1 MIRINAARVYNSTVF
16 SMSEPLDETETS
28 AALAEQALR
37 ERDVIALV
45 STLVREL
52 HPQRMRLTDIRLS
65 SRIERDL
72 GIDSLGRAE
81 LILRIERAFRVRL
94 PAQTIGEAETVHD
107 LVKALERAGPE
118 LRRAALEAPA
128 GLTLPSVSAATEART
143 LIEVLEWHTAQHPDR
158 LHLTVLQDEVTVLGT
173 LTYGELSAR
182 ARAIASGLI
191 ARDVAPGD
199 RIALMLPTSID
210 YFIAFFG
217 ILYAG
222 AIPVPIYPPMRLSQI
237 EDHLRRQIGILRN
250 AGACLLITM
259 PEGLRLA
266 GLLRAQVESLTAV
279 EAVVDLEAAAATI
292 NLPPPGGA
300 DSVALIQ
307 YTSGSTG
314 DPKGVVL
321 SHANL
326 LANIRAMGAVME
338 ASSADVFVS
347 WLPLYHDMG
356 LIGAWLG
363 CLYFAAPLYAMS
375 PMSFLVRPESWL
387 WAMHRYRATFSASPN
402 FGFEFCLNKI
412 PDANLAGLNLGALRM
427 VANGAEPVSVQ
438 TMRRFI
444 DRFSRYGFPAW
455 AMAPV
460 YGLAECS
467 VGLAFPPLGRSPI
480 IDLVNRDRLSTEGV
494 AEPAS
499 PEDLKPLEIVACGQP
514 LPGHEIRIVDEAG
527 RELGERREGRLE
539 FRGPSTTRGYFH
551 NETKTRGLFHDGW
564 LDSGDRAYMAG
575 GDVFIT
581 GRVKDIIIRAGR
593 HIYPQ
598 EIEEAVAEIAGI
610 RKGGVAVFGVTDSQS
625 GTERVVVLAETRE
638 TDTSAREA
646 LQRRAQEIANDVA
659 GTPPDEIVLAPP
671 GAVPKT
677 SSGKIRR
684 SAAKELYSSG
694 RIGAPPRALWWQIL
708 RLTLA
713 GLGPQIARM
722 MAVLRGTL
730 YAAWWWVVVALSCL
744 FVWFAVMVLPRLE
757 WRWRAMR
764 LIGRAALA
772 VLGIPVTI
780 SGIDRIPR
788 GNAMLVFNHSSYMDA
803 LVLGAILPGEPIY
816 VAKRELAGQVFAGR
830 LLRRLG
836 TLFVE
841 RYDIGGS
848 LSDTELVIAAARQGR
863 TIVFFPEGTFTR
875 RPGLSGFY
883 LGAFKVAA
891 EAGLPV
897 LPGIIRGTRS
907 MLRSDQW
914 FPRWTPLSI
923 QIEDAIKPYGTDFA
937 SLVQL
942 RDAVRNVILARCG
955 EPDLAE
961 LVKPA
966 ALGGAT

>member
-1 MIRINAARVYNSTVF
+1 MRVDKADS
-16 SMSEPLDETETS
+16 P
-28 AALAEQALR
+28 AALAEQELR

-45 STLVREL
+45 AALVCEL
-52 HPQRMRLTDIRLS
+52 HPQRIRFIDVRLS

-72 GIDSLGRAE
+72 GIDSLGRTE

-107 LVKALERAGPE
+107 LVRALEQAGPV
-118 LRRAALEAPA
+118 LGRAVLEAPPGSA
-128 GLTLPSVSAATEART
+128 LPSVPAASEART
-143 LIEVLEWHTAQHPDR
+143 LIEVLEWHTAQHPGR
-158 LHLTVLQDEVTVLGT
+158 LHLTVLQDEATVLGS
-173 LTYGELSAR
+173 LTYAELAAR
-182 ARAIASGLI
+182 ARAIARGLI

-199 RIALMLPTSID
+199 RVALMLPTSID
-210 YFIAFFG
+210 YFITFFG

-222 AIPVPIYPPMRLSQI
+222 AVPVPIYPPMRLSQI

-259 PEGLRLA
+259 PEGRRLA
-266 GLLRAQVESLTAV
+266 GLLRAQVESLNAIESV
-279 EAVVDLEAAAATI
+279 ANLEALTAPV
-292 NLPPPGGA
+292 NLPPPSGS

-321 SHANL
+321 SHSNL

-363 CLYFAAPLYAMS
+363 CLHFAAPLYAMS

-387 WAMHRYRATFSASPN
+387 WAIHRFRATFSASPN

-412 PDANLAGLNLGALRM
+412 TDADLEGLDLNSLRM

-438 TMRRFI
+438 TLRRFI
-444 DRFSRYGFPAW
+444 DRFGRYGFPAR

-467 VGLAFPPLGRSPI
+467 VGLAFPPLGRPPI
-480 IDLVNRDRLSTEGV
+480 IDRVNRDRLSTDGV
-494 AEPAS
+494 AEPAT
-499 PEDLKPLEIVACGQP
+499 PEDLKPLEIVSCGQP

-539 FRGPSTTRGYFH
+539 FRGPSTTSGYFH
-551 NETKTRGLFHDGW
+551 NESKTRELFHDGW

-575 GDVFIT
+575 GDVCIT

-598 EIEEAVAEIAGI
+598 EIEEAVAEIPGI
-610 RKGGVAVFGVTDSQS
+610 RKGGVAVFGVTDSQT
-625 GTERVVVLAETRE
+625 GTERVIVLAETRE
-638 TDTSAREA
+638 TDVNARAALEA
-646 LQRRAQEIANDVA
+646 RAQEMANDVA

-671 GAVPKT
+671 GTVPKT

-684 SAAKELYSSG
+684 SAAKELYSGG
-694 RIGAPPRALWWQIL
+694 RIGAPKRALWRQLL
-708 RLTLA
+708 RLSLA
-713 GLGPQIARM
+713 GIGPQLVQVTRL
-722 MAVLRGTL
+722 LRETL
-730 YAAWWWVVVALSCL
+730 YAFWWWIVVALS
-744 FVWFAVMVLPRLE
+744 FVVAWLAVMILPRLD
-757 WRWRAMR
+757 WRWSAMR
-764 LIGRAALA
+764 AIARAALA
-772 VLGIPVTI
+772 VVGVPVAV
-780 SGIDRIPR
+780 SGLDRVPR

-803 LVLGAILPGEPIY
+803 LVLTAVLRGEPLY
-816 VAKRELAGQVFAGR
+816 VAKKELAGQIFAGP

-841 RYDIGGS
+841 RYDIVGS
-848 LSDTELVIAAARQGR
+848 LADTEDVIAAARHGR
-863 TIVFFPEGTFTR
+863 NIVYFPEGTFTR

-891 EAGLPV
+891 EARLPV

-923 QIEDAIKPYGTDFA
+923 QIEDAVKPSGTGFA

-942 RDAVRNVILARCG
+942 RDAVRKVILAHCG
-955 EPDLAE
+955 EPDLGE

-966 ALGGAT
+966 ASADTT